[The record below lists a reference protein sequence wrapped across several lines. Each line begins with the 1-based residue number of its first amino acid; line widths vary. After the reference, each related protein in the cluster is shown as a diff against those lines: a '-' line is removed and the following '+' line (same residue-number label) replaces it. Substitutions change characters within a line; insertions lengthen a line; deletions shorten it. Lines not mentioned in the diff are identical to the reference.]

1 MAHIVRDL
9 TYIARC
15 GAHYRNQELE
25 ALGVTGRQAGSL
37 MAICHEPGISQEQL
51 GKRVVLN
58 KSNIARQLAALE
70 DMGLVKREVSA
81 NDRRVLRCYPTEKC
95 QEILPQIRMVYRAW
109 RERLL
114 QDMTPEEQEIL
125 EKLLAKI
132 KDRAG
137 QWLEEN
143 RL

>member
-9 TYIARC
+9 TYISRC
-15 GAHYRNQELE
+15 GGHYRNQELE
-25 ALGVTGRQAGSL
+25 PLGITGRQAGTL
-37 MAICHEPGISQEQL
+37 IAICHEPGISQEQL

-70 DMGLVKREVSA
+70 EVGLVKRETA
-81 NDRRVLRCYPTEKC
+81 PNDRRVLKCYPTEKSL
-95 QEILPQIRMVYRAW
+95 ELIPQIRQVYRSW
-109 RERLL
+109 REHIL
-114 QDMTPEEQEIL
+114 QDMTEEEQALL
-125 EKLLAKI
+125 EQLLGKI
-132 KDRAG
+132 KTRAG

>member
-1 MAHIVRDL
+1 VAHIVRDL

-15 GAHYRNQELE
+15 GAHYRNLELE
-25 ALGVTGRQAGSL
+25 ALGITGRQAGTL
-37 MAICHEPGISQEQL
+37 LAICHEPGISQEQL

-70 DMGLVKREVSA
+70 DMGLVKRAVSA
-81 NDRRVLRCYPTEKC
+81 NDRRVLQCYPTEKS
-95 QEILPQIRMVYRAW
+95 QEMLPQIRMVYRAW

-114 QDMTPEEQEIL
+114 QDMTPQEQEVL
-125 EKLLAKI
+125 EKLLVKI